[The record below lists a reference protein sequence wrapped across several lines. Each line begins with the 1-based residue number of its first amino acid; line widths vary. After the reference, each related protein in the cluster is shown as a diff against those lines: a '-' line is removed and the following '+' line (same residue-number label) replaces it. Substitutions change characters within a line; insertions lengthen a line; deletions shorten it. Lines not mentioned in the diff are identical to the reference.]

1 MSDMHSAL
9 LREPWTDLTRQKEA
23 DSFGFWIFIASE
35 VMFFGGLFLA
45 YAVNRYLH
53 PHAFQ
58 IAVRHTDFTY
68 GTINT
73 ALLMTSSFFMTAVVR
88 GAPALMRRT
97 TLIGLSIC
105 AALGIAFLAVKGVE
119 YREDIAKGLIPGTG
133 FPLQPRAAQIFFGLY
148 WVMTGVHALH
158 LFVGICLVLII
169 ETLVARRRLAL
180 NSPTVEVVGLYWHF
194 VDIVWM
200 ILYPL
205 LYLLGRWS

>member
-1 MSDMHSAL
+1 MSDTSVL
-9 LREPWTDLTRQKEA
+9 VREPWDDFVRQKEA
-23 DSFGFWIFIASE
+23 DSFGFWVFIASE
-35 VMFFGGLFLA
+35 VMFFGGLLLA
-45 YAVNRYLH
+45 YTVDRYLN

-58 IAVRHTDFTY
+58 IATQHTDIVY

-88 GAPALMRRT
+88 GAPLDMRRT

-105 AALGIAFLAVKGVE
+105 AALGIAFLVVKGIE
-119 YREDIAKGLIPGTG
+119 YRQDIAKGFIPGPG
-133 FPLQPRAAQIFFGLY
+133 FPLHPAAAQTFFGLY

-158 LFVGICLVLII
+158 LFVGVCIVLTITVRI
-169 ETLVARRRLAL
+169 ALGRLDL
-180 NSPTVEVVGLYWHF
+180 KSPTIEVVGLYWHF
-194 VDIVWM
+194 VDIIWM